1 MRVYLYTAT
10 AVVLV
15 LYTMSYYYYACMY
28 TTGGWLDY
36 TVLLYIAACMYFSIL
51 ASYDSNTSRRLYINV
66 VLLCLMCSSI
76 TA

>member
-28 TTGGWLDY
+28 TTGWLDY
-36 TVLLYIAACMYFSIL
+36 TVLLYIAACSMYFSIL
-51 ASYDSNTSRRLYINV
+51 ASYDSNTSRLVEVYT
-66 VLLCLMCSSI
+66 LM
-76 TA
+76 